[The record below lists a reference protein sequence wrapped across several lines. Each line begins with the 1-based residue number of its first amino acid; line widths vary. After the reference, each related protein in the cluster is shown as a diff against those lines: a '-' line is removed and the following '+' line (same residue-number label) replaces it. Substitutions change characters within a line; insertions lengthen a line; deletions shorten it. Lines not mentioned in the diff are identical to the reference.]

1 MRAHGP
7 CSACISL
14 CASLVVVIITIIRT
28 DRCYRM
34 CDRLRPALLPF
45 LCPCV
50 RKRGRLKRGARLL
63 PRCVAVY
70 VHNVL
75 GASLCALPLCVC
87 APIYKSGGDADS
99 IVAGGG
105 PPELPLVCVC
115 VREGPPLPLY
125 LRPEPRLA

>member
-45 LCPCV
+45 L
-50 RKRGRLKRGARLL
+50 RLKRGARLL

-125 LRPEPRLA
+125 LSPPRLA